1 MANPDRLNQL
11 ILRTILLE
19 GGSGDKVLKK
29 IKAFNA
35 GKKTAEDKQEIA
47 NFLKKEVSATAK
59 ELISEDQIS
68 TFVDE
73 LSDQA

>member
-1 MANPDRLNQL
+1 MANHDRLNQL

-19 GGSGDKVLKK
+19 GESGDRVLKK
-29 IKAFNA
+29 VKLFNA
-35 GKKTAEDKQEIA
+35 GKKTAEDKQEIS